1 MPRRNFYKRSF
12 FRRHRSDLKLLCDRC
27 SRTEWSDVVL
37 FRTTGWIEETENK
50 SLFKG
55 IIQDLVQR
63 QPCAFC
69 SLVLHLVSA
78 RDAKSTVD
86 LFNVTKDSELLRKSY
101 EVKVTYPFLGGKTMI
116 LSVHCG
122 NNPGTMDHSLKG
134 TIVRIEPSLNPFRR
148 TIIPKQLGQ
157 SQIDTRVVLSWI
169 QNCNEHHEHCKIRR
183 HESLNRERPVIRL
196 IDVRSKRL
204 IKMREPVKYMALSY
218 VWGNTTMFRTQKKDL
233 KALEEVDGLSSY
245 WNRLGQTIQDAIL
258 FVSSLN
264 ERYLWVDAICIIQDD
279 ADEMRT
285 QISQMDSIYNH
296 AFLTLIALSATDA
309 NSDLPGVRFGTRSAT
324 GAAAIVQG
332 HVLSAQPPSGWT
344 DIRSSSAYDTRAW
357 TFQESVLSSRCL
369 FFSEKRVIFQC
380 LQSVEMEHLLPEQSS
395 ERPSPEHINP
405 LVNLLSPF
413 RNPMLRVDNSSTPY
427 TDFMRSFYLYQIL
440 TTNYARRKLTYPS
453 DILNAFSGVMG
464 MLERRGAGPFIYGLP
479 ESSLDLALLW
489 THGSVRGIRRRNLG
503 DNSTNTNLPSWTWAA
518 WSGPVRWDLFPP
530 RESNYT
536 DETDGSPSI
545 QPTLTHLSI
554 QEGEY
559 IRPIITVTRSILS
572 YNMHLSISKDDTTNR
587 FLDHQSTIK
596 TGVLRFRAWAAP
608 FTKFGLF
615 SEISTPDTPP
625 HRFITFRNRVCGI
638 LHCPEPFQEL
648 SQTYH
653 GYEIIELSRIRD
665 NISNLYI
672 VTQTGIS
679 KQKMPGFTWQEWSV
693 ANVMF
698 IRRSG
703 EFKERVAVGQI
714 HVDAL
719 DQAKLEEKWIA
730 LI

>member
-1 MPRRNFYKRSF
+1 MSA
-12 FRRHRSDLKLLCDRC
+12 
-27 SRTEWSDVVL
+27 E
-37 FRTTGWIEETENK
+37 WIEETNNK

-69 SLVLHLVSA
+69 NLVLHLVSA
-78 RDAKSTVD
+78 KDAKSTVD
-86 LFNVTKDSELLRKSY
+86 LSGVAKDSELLRKSY

-116 LSVHCG
+116 LSVYCG
-122 NNPGTMDHSLKG
+122 DTPASMNYSLKG

-148 TIIPKQLGQ
+148 TLIPKQHGQ
-157 SQIDTRVVLSWI
+157 SQIDTHVVLSWI
-169 QNCNEHHEHCKIRR
+169 QNCNEHHGRCKIRR
-183 HESLNRERPVIRL
+183 HESVNREPPLIRL
-196 IDVRSKRL
+196 IDVKSKRL
-204 IKMREPVKYMALSY
+204 ITMREPVKYMALSY
-218 VWGNTTMFRTQKKDL
+218 VWGKTTMFRTQKKDL
-233 KALEEVDGLSSY
+233 KALEEVGGLSPY

-258 FVSSLN
+258 FVNSLN
-264 ERYLWVDAICIIQDD
+264 EHYLWADAICIIQDD

-309 NSDLPGVRFGTRSAT
+309 NSDLPGVRLGTRSTT

-332 HVLSAQPPSGWT
+332 HVLSAQPPSAWA
-344 DIRSSSAYDTRAW
+344 DISSSSAYDTRAW

-380 LQSVEMEHLLPEQSS
+380 LESVEMEHLVSEQTS

-413 RNPMLRVDNSSTPY
+413 RNPTIHVNNPSALY

-440 TTNYARRKLTYPS
+440 TVNYARRKLTYPS

-464 MLERRGAGPFIYGLP
+464 MLERRGAGRFIYGLP

-489 THGSVRGIRRRNLG
+489 THGSVRGISRRNVG
-503 DNSTNTNLPSWTWAA
+503 DNSTTPNLPSWTWAA

-545 QPTLTHLSI
+545 QPTLTNLSI
-554 QEGEY
+554 QQGED
-559 IRPIITVTRSILS
+559 IRPIVTVTRRILA
-572 YNMHLSISKDDTTNR
+572 YNMHSRIPKEGTENR
-587 FLDHQSTIK
+587 SEDHQGSIK
-596 TGVLRFRAWAAP
+596 TGVLHFSTWAAP
-608 FTKFGLF
+608 FTKFGLLT
-615 SEISTPDTPP
+615 EISTPDTPP
-625 HRFITFRNRVCGI
+625 NRFITFNGRVCGI

-648 SQTYH
+648 SPDNH

-672 VTQTGIS
+672 VTQTSVS
-679 KQKMPGFTWQEWSV
+679 KQKMLGFTWQEWSV
-693 ANVMF
+693 ANIML
-698 IRRSG
+698 IKRSG

-719 DQAKLEEKWIA
+719 DQAKLKEKWIA
-730 LI
+730 LV